1 MPRVLWRIRCTQEA
15 EQEEKN
21 ETKTV
26 SSLVEDFAMVALQS
40 DDGRVE
46 TELVRFLERFANRRA
61 ARTSVASFAGF
72 RMNYRGINVA
82 RTSNAPPPYD
92 LRRTIPFSDLAGFPS
107 LHSGL
112 ENRISQPKSYF
123 FNFNVSQK
131 LFFYGLTTLFL
142 LSNNSV
148 VNKLIIIKSTNFT
161 LKTPCAMKYVL
172 LYTSVSFYALYSS
185 VFVCKK
191 VFYEKFN
198 ENSLTESL
206 LRVLGVFAI
215 PKTKKCIFD
224 DSAHD
229 VGA

>member
-1 MPRVLWRIRCTQEA
+1 MHRTRLEPRAEQKKQETSGARATRILAHRCTQEA

-21 ETKTV
+21 EIKTV
-26 SSLVEDFAMVALQS
+26 SSLVEDFAIVALQS

-82 RTSNAPPPYD
+82 RTSNAPPSYD

-148 VNKLIIIKSTNFT
+148 VNKLIIIKSTDFT
-161 LKTPCAMKYVL
+161 LFILPFLFVKKCFTRNSTKTHSPNRY
-172 LYTSVSFYALYSS
+172 S
-185 VFVCKK
+185 VFLARSRYLKQRNA
-191 VFYEKFN
+191 Y
-198 ENSLTESL
+198 ST
-206 LRVLGVFAI
+206 
-215 PKTKKCIFD
+215 TMD
-224 DSAHD
+224 MM
-229 VGA
+229 